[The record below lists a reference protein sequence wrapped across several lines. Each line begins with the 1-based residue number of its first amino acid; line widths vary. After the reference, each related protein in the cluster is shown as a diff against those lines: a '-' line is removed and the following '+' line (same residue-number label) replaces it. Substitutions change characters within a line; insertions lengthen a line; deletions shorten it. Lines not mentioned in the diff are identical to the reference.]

1 MNKKILSFIFGSLL
15 VFSLFGAIEFREV
28 AAVGSITVQ
37 LTGPTYPTYSPA
49 GYCYF
54 KTGSTATDVNP
65 ADDIRLWFRVS
76 ASYTPTTELFN
87 AITIIPTPSPGV
99 VLKSP
104 ASHIAGVDYPSGWTV
119 SPSGAGLKFTRT
131 STPVS
136 SISNVDFYIRIDEFT
151 SGAVPNGGDITWTI
165 STADVI
171 APAVAV
177 STIATSTRDD
187 TPPTLYM
194 KYTGITAPKV
204 EEANSTDIIG
214 KGTMNVLMYANE
226 MIYKTPTLSIR
237 QSGAASATPLT
248 MTAQTPLPSATW
260 LSSAYTIQNTSYDGV
275 VQVLPS
281 VYDLAGNQADNSNIA
296 PANNVLNSDG
306 PSFIVDTLCNAPTLL
321 SPSDGSYTITTDE
334 VKFKWGAINEQASQ
348 YVTYNVQWAKNTG
361 FTTELTSVSAQ
372 CNESFTTANKVWKTG
387 TSIPPWSPDNTL
399 LKSGSPYTWRGYNAS
414 SIDVGTWYWRVK
426 AIDALG
432 NESPWSTYRSF
443 SRSGTSTSEQQL
455 RLRYIKTP
463 KIDYNKTPDVMGSG
477 TILIQVHSPE
487 TLQGPPTVRIK
498 LHNSTDW
505 TTVTSVTPSG
515 QAATYTATYTAPSNS
530 YNNGLALVT
539 AQGTALSGNVINTIT
554 PARWSN
560 ARNAS
565 NNYAPQ
571 ESDSDGDSF
580 YLDTATD
587 SPALRFPNN
596 GYSVPGHQNIVD
608 FNFSKI
614 TDLSAERP
622 SDLGQNNCITYN
634 IQYSTTADFSSN
646 VITQSVDINESITSP
661 VFCATKLNTP
671 YNNWSIGTS
680 SITSRGHKS
689 QALSNGT
696 WYWRVWATDKLGNQ
710 SPYSETRQ
718 FSVSTVRPGLNSPTD
733 LSLLNYNNP
742 VLRWGKVPLATSY
755 NIRLSRGDNVFI
767 NYTLY
772 PDKIAVNGF
781 SNDWNTSNGNI
792 MDYNVSVSTPPTP
805 AIGRLEDGVW
815 YWAVSSNLDS
825 QAYSGAWRFTIDTT
839 GPPAPNLTTLTDGQV
854 SQNKRPTFTWS
865 AVSDTND
872 LSNPVR
878 YYIQISGNAS
888 FPNSPGPATSI
899 FSGTTPWPSTSSFSA
914 WQSVTYQRGPLTT
927 PSFVPTQDLPETLL
941 TQPSHAYY
949 WRVYAV
955 DSAGNAGTNSQTR
968 NFRVSTSPPLLW
980 GESPAGSP
988 AVCEVWPTNCINASA
1003 TARDQLALGLRSPS
1017 NGFTTNT
1024 RNPSLEWRHSRCDC
1038 VVREISSY
1046 IIEYSTD
1053 ITFPHDKTTDIA
1065 GVFQVLGINPDN
1077 NLLLNMGY
1085 TIQTPLYNGTYFW
1098 RVCAVDT
1105 AGNRTQFTA
1114 PWSFTVNV
1122 PDNEQPATPQ
1132 CSATIPCPSGF
1143 TCQAGV
1149 CVPVVMAPG
1158 DLTITVQSAA
1168 GTAISGAT
1176 VTVDGTA
1183 KTTDAEG
1190 KVVFAALSGGSHTI
1204 NNVTASGYND
1214 HGTSTVTVNGATA
1227 QTITMTSP
1235 GTEGYV
1241 WGTVYFDQI
1250 GSPAPNILID
1260 IFNQSTDVKIDSR
1273 LTNSEGKFQSSP
1285 LPSTGTYY
1293 IKIPAYEKELRDLQ
1307 PTSLTTGEKIVILET
1322 KGTITGIVQDDAG
1335 QIVSSATV
1343 VLKKYPGEEFVD
1355 TKTTNSIGQFSFDA
1369 LPGTYVVT
1377 ISKAGYDAYTSS
1389 SFSVQ
1394 SRQTVNLQT
1403 VLGNIILNSIR
1414 GTLTVSV
1421 KDDKGA
1427 VVNTATVT
1435 VRSSTGVVAKSFTTS
1450 GGTGSAQLAPGS
1462 YRVSAVASG
1471 FAESLQQ
1478 TTNINSN
1485 QTSSLTITLAPATGS
1500 IRVVAKDPSG
1510 APLSGASVYIDGALA
1525 GITDSNGELLATGLK
1540 LGTHTVRITKGGFT
1554 TVEEQVTAGETAVVV
1569 DTSLKK
1575 NNLVLFLA
1583 IGLGLLILAG
1593 ALYFF
1598 KFGKKGTG
1606 PKGRPAPKGLS
1617 LPQRPGAPRL
1627 RPHRHKGGLPPS
1639 SIKVKKKNL

>member
-1 MNKKILSFIFGSLL
+1 MNKKLSSLFISFILL
-15 VFSLFGAIEFREV
+15 ISGLMIFNIE
-28 AAVGSITVQ
+28 S
-37 LTGPTYPTYSPA
+37 
-49 GYCYF
+49 
-54 KTGSTATDVNP
+54 
-65 ADDIRLWFRVS
+65 VS
-76 ASYTPTTELFN
+76 AVQGWAVNITSKTSTTPYFNNNSIPVLFDVKV
-87 AITIIPTPSPGV
+87 TIIDVPQNANVSRIKITAPQNYVLDLKGSQPSP
-99 VLKSP
+99 
-104 ASHIAGVDYPSGWTV
+104 PSGWSINYSESNASGTHPHRTMAYDKSDGFYGTSNTVTFTVRINQASGNPPPPGGTWTITPYRLDGNVHSLSKTTSITFIDPSPPKFDIKYIKTPKVENINSEDILNAGIVTIRLEANESVSINSAQKPIVQVKQNNQADWKSVTV
-119 SPSGAGLKFTRT
+119 SP
-131 STPVS
+131 
-136 SISNVDFYIRIDEFT
+136 
-151 SGAVPNGGDITWTI
+151 
-165 STADVI
+165 
-171 APAVAV
+171 
-177 STIATSTRDD
+177 
-187 TPPTLYM
+187 
-194 KYTGITAPKV
+194 
-204 EEANSTDIIG
+204 
-214 KGTMNVLMYANE
+214 
-226 MIYKTPTLSIR
+226 
-237 QSGAASATPLT
+237 QSGSYPDSVFIGTYDIVT
-248 MTAQTPLPSATW
+248 SSGGFYDGTAQVTVSAP
-260 LSSAYTIQNTSYDGV
+260 DR
-275 VQVLPS
+275 
-281 VYDLAGNQADNSNIA
+281 AGNIGTIITGPN
-296 PANNVLNSDG
+296 PTSDG
-306 PSFIVDTLCNAPTLL
+306 PSFIVDTQCNTPGLV
-321 SPSDGSYTITTDE
+321 SPLNGFSSSAGSIS
-334 VKFKWGAINEQASQ
+334 FKWQKITDVSNNPITYIVQFSTSSNFTSNVITAS
-348 YVTYNVQWAKNTG
+348 AD
-361 FTTELTSVSAQ
+361 
-372 CNESFTTANKVWKTG
+372 CNESKSTPEFLGVNTTIWQ
-387 TSIPPWSPDNTL
+387 I
-399 LKSGSPYTWRGYNAS
+399 SGDERIYTATALS
-414 SIDVGTWYWRVK
+414 QGTWYWRVY
-426 AIDALG
+426 ATDALG
-432 NESPWSTYRSF
+432 NQSSFSQTRSF
-443 SRSGTSTSEQQL
+443 ILSSSDTKPPNFRI
-455 RLRYIKTP
+455 RYIKTP
-463 KIDYNKTPDVMGSG
+463 KIDYISTPDVVGSG
-477 TILIQVHSPE
+477 SMQLKVYSSE
-487 TLQGPPTVRIK
+487 ALQSPPTVQIK
-498 LHNSTDW
+498 PHN
-505 TTVTSVTPSG
+505 TTTWTSVSMSQSGSSSVFVGTYNVPSD
-515 QAATYTATYTAPSNS
+515 TYI
-530 YNNGLALVT
+530 NGLALVT
-539 AQGTALSGNVINTIT
+539 VQGRDLAGNFGSDI
-554 PARWSN
+554 
-560 ARNAS
+560 NAS
-565 NNYAPQ
+565 DWNASRKTKSPYLAT
-571 ESDSDGDSF
+571 ELDSDGPSF
-580 YLDTATD
+580 YIDTACD
-587 SPALRFPNN
+587 SPSLYQPSN
-596 GYSVPGHQNIVD
+596 GYTIPDNKNEA
-608 FNFSKI
+608 NFTFYRIS
-614 TDLSAERP
+614 DLSSERAANV
-622 SDLGQNNCITYN
+622 GQNNCITYN
-634 IQYSTTADFSSN
+634 IQYSTSPNFSTN
-646 VITQSVDINESITSP
+646 VITQSVDINESKPSP
-661 VFCATKLNTP
+661 VFCATGNNSP
-671 YNNWSIGTS
+671 YNNWYIIDSNL
-680 SITSRGHKS
+680 RKHKS
-689 QALSNGT
+689 QSLSNGT

-710 SPYSETRQ
+710 SPYSETRS
-718 FSVSTVRPGLNSPTD
+718 FSVSTVAPKLYSPTD
-733 LSLLNYNNP
+733 LSLIRDSNVSLKWYN
-742 VLRWGKVPLATSY
+742 VSSADSY
-755 NIRLSRGDNVFI
+755 NIRLSRGDTNFLD
-767 NYTLY
+767 YTLY
-772 PDKIAVNGF
+772 PDKIAVNRF
-781 SNDWNTSNGNI
+781 LEANDASADIPFIT
-792 MDYNVSVSTPPTP
+792 DYNVSISEPPTP

-815 YWAVSSNLDS
+815 YWKVASNLDVTS
-825 QAYSGAWRFTIDTT
+825 YSETWRFTIDTT
-839 GPPAPNLTTLTDGQV
+839 GPPAPNLLTLTEGQV
-854 SQNKRPTFTWS
+854 SQNKRPTFTWT

-878 YYIQISGNAS
+878 YYIQISGNPT
-888 FPNSPGPATSI
+888 FPGAPGPANVS
-899 FSGTTPWPSTSSFSA
+899 FSGTTAWPSPTSYA
-914 WQSVTYQRGPLTT
+914 TWKLTTYQRGPLTT
-927 PSFVPTQDLPETLL
+927 PNFVPSQDFPETLL
-941 TQPSHAYY
+941 TDPGAAYY

-955 DSAGNAGTNSQTR
+955 DSAGNRGTNSITR
-968 NFRVSTSPPLLW
+968 VFRVSTSPLILW
-980 GESPAGSP
+980 GDLPAGKDEICDP
-988 AVCEVWPTNCINASA
+988 NWPTGCRTGNDVN
-1003 TARDQLALGLRSPS
+1003 RDQLALALRSPS
-1017 NGFTTNT
+1017 NGFTLNSN
-1024 RNPSLEWRHSRCDC
+1024 NPQLEWRHSRCDC
-1038 VVREISSY
+1038 VVKEISSY
-1046 IIEYSTD
+1046 IIQYSKD
-1053 ITFPHDKTTDIA
+1053 ITFPPDKTTDVSGI
-1065 GVFQVLGINPDN
+1065 FQVLGINPDN
-1077 NLLLNMGY
+1077 NLFVNMGY

-1122 PDNEQPATPQ
+1122 PDNEQPPQ
-1132 CSATIPCPSGF
+1132 CSATQPCPSGY
-1143 TCQAGV
+1143 TCQSGV

-1158 DLTITVQSAA
+1158 DLTITVQSTA

-1190 KVVFAALSGGSHTI
+1190 KVTFAALSGGSHTI

-1227 QTITMTSP
+1227 QTITMTTP

>member
-28 AAVGSITVQ
+28 SSASMAVNVTTSANNYTQPYLNSGNMPTTVRFTFIVTGTVSPNWTAISIQ
-37 LTGPTYPTYSPA
+37 APA
-49 GYCYF
+49 GYILAAKGLQPASSPFTIDYGVLSTADGVLQAATMRYTCNITTAGTYNINLVLVGAPVSGTHAWTVTPTGGGLAVANPSTIIDNTAPTFTVTYSKTPNVPGSPATDPGTFGPGDITITIVTTDPIIATPTIIVQQQNKAAQTLTYTTSPNNPPAPGYF
-54 KTGSTATDVNP
+54 KTQSGSFPDTTIIARYTIASTNGANDGLATVTISATDRAGN
-65 ADDIRLWFRVS
+65 IG
-76 ASYTPTTELFN
+76 
-87 AITIIPTPSPGV
+87 TIINSGTLGLGGKQFIVDSQCNKPTLDSPLNGASLQSTTV
-99 VLKSP
+99 IFTWDKITEAANNPVTYTLQYSTSP
-104 ASHIAGVDYPSGWTV
+104 TFASNVYTVSGPYNDVSNIFLGSGSGWTNT
-119 SPSGAGLKFTRT
+119 ATTR
-131 STPVS
+131 S
-136 SISNVDFYIRIDEFT
+136 Y
-151 SGAVPNGGDITWTI
+151 
-165 STADVI
+165 TA
-171 APAVAV
+171 
-177 STIATSTRDD
+177 
-187 TPPTLYM
+187 
-194 KYTGITAPKV
+194 TG
-204 EEANSTDIIG
+204 
-214 KGTMNVLMYANE
+214 
-226 MIYKTPTLSIR
+226 
-237 QSGAASATPLT
+237 LT
-248 MTAQTPLPSATW
+248 M
-260 LSSAYTIQNTSYDGV
+260 
-275 VQVLPS
+275 
-281 VYDLAGNQADNSNIA
+281 
-296 PANNVLNSDG
+296 
-306 PSFIVDTLCNAPTLL
+306 
-321 SPSDGSYTITTDE
+321 
-334 VKFKWGAINEQASQ
+334 
-348 YVTYNVQWAKNTG
+348 
-361 FTTELTSVSAQ
+361 
-372 CNESFTTANKVWKTG
+372 
-387 TSIPPWSPDNTL
+387 
-399 LKSGSPYTWRGYNAS
+399 
-414 SIDVGTWYWRVK
+414 GTWYWRV
-426 AIDALG
+426 AATDSLG
-432 NESPWSTYRSF
+432 NNSGYTTTPRSF
-443 SRSGTSTSEQQL
+443 TISSDDTTPPEFRV
-455 RLRYIKTP
+455 RYIKTP
-463 KIDYNKTPDVMGSG
+463 KIDYNTTPDVIGAGPLQIKIYAS
-477 TILIQVHSPE
+477 E
-487 TLQGPPTVRIK
+487 TLKTKPTVQIR
-498 LHNSTDW
+498 LHNQTSW
-505 TTVTSVTPSG
+505 TSLSVTESAPASIF
-515 QAATYTATYTAPSNS
+515 TATFNVPSSNV
-530 YNNGLALVT
+530 NNGLAQIT
-539 AQGTALSGNVINTIT
+539 ISGTDMADNVGTTIKDANWSALRKNPPYLPS
-554 PARWSN
+554 
-560 ARNAS
+560 
-565 NNYAPQ
+565 
-571 ESDSDGDSF
+571 EDDSDGAFF
-580 YLDTATD
+580 YVDTAAD
-587 SPALRFPNN
+587 APSLYGPQN
-596 GYSVPGHQNIVD
+596 GHVIPFNQNEA
-608 FNFSKI
+608 NFTFYKI
-614 TDLSAERP
+614 SDLSAERP
-622 SDLGQNNCITYN
+622 VDPGQNNCLTYH
-634 IQYSTTADFSSN
+634 IQYSTTPNFTSN
-646 VITQSVDINESITSP
+646 VITESVDIYEIAASGKDANFCTPNPQAGKKEYNKWYIDWPDKPTGPGFFNLRMHTSQ
-661 VFCATKLNTP
+661 
-671 YNNWSIGTS
+671 S
-680 SITSRGHKS
+680 
-689 QALSNGT
+689 LSNGT
-696 WYWRVWATDKLGNQ
+696 WYWRAWATDKLGNQ
-710 SPYSETRQ
+710 SPYSETRT
-718 FSVSTVRPGLNSPTD
+718 FSVSTVTPNLFAPAD
-733 LSLLNYNNP
+733 LSLLTINNP
-742 VLRWGKVPLATSY
+742 RLQWKDVCSSVWY
-755 NIRLSRGDNVFI
+755 NIRLSRDNTDFLD
-767 NYTLY
+767 YTLY
-772 PDKIAVNGF
+772 PDKIAVNQF
-781 SNDWNTSNGNI
+781 QKSNDANKTNFI
-792 MDYNVSVSTPPTP
+792 MEGSTKVWIIDYNVSTSTPPNP
-805 AIGRLEDGVW
+805 AIGHLEDGVW
-815 YWAVSSNLDS
+815 YWKVASNLDS
-825 QAYSGAWRFTIDTT
+825 TSYSPVWRFTIDST
-839 GPPAPNLTTLTDGQV
+839 GPPGPNLLTPTNGQV
-854 SQNKRPTFTWS
+854 SQNKRPEFTWA
-865 AVSDTND
+865 AVND
-872 LSNPVR
+872 VNNLSNPVR

-888 FPNSPGPATSI
+888 FSNAVTN
-899 FSGTTPWPSTSSFSA
+899 TWPSTSSFDSWKA
-914 WQSVTYQRGPLTT
+914 AVYQKGPLTVT
-927 PSFVPTQDLPETLL
+927 NFVPPYDFPETLL
-941 TQPSHAYY
+941 TNPSHVYY

-955 DSAGNAGTNSQTR
+955 DSAGNIGTNSVTR
-968 NFRVSTSPPLLW
+968 NFRISTSPPLLW
-980 GESPAGSP
+980 GDFPAGSTGTSSQAGVP
-988 AVCEVWPTNCINASA
+988 TCEMPWPTACITGEGNTS
-1003 TARDQLALGLRSPS
+1003 RDQLALALRSPS
-1017 NGFTTNT
+1017 NGFTLNSS
-1024 RNPSLEWRHSRCDC
+1024 NPQLEWRHSRCDC
-1038 VVREISSY
+1038 VVKEISSY
-1046 IIEYSTD
+1046 IIQYSTD
-1053 ITFPHDKTTDIA
+1053 ITFPPDKTTDVSGI
-1065 GVFQVLGINPDN
+1065 FQVLGINVDN
-1077 NLLLNMGY
+1077 NLYVNMGY

-1098 RVCAVDT
+1098 RICAVDT
-1105 AGNRTQFTA
+1105 AGNRTQYTA

-1122 PDNEQPATPQ
+1122 PHNEQPPQ
-1132 CSATIPCPSGF
+1132 CSATQPCPSGF
-1143 TCQAGV
+1143 TCQSGV

-1158 DLTITVQSAA
+1158 DLTITVHTTT

-1190 KVVFAALSGGSHTI
+1190 KVTFAALSGGSHTI

-1227 QTITMTSP
+1227 QTITMTAP

>member
-28 AAVGSITVQ
+28 AAATFTVTQ
-37 LTGPTYPTYSPA
+37 YGPGYPTYIGVKGYGDFSTGGVNNPPDDIIMRVDIVLTMATGDNYGTLTVTPPATYTLKPA
-49 GYCYF
+49 G
-54 KTGSTATDVNP
+54 
-65 ADDIRLWFRVS
+65 
-76 ASYTPTTELFN
+76 
-87 AITIIPTPSPGV
+87 
-99 VLKSP
+99 
-104 ASHIAGVDYPSGWTV
+104 SHIVGTDYPSGFSVAGGGSPAGSALVFTPDGI
-119 SPSGAGLKFTRT
+119 SPSTTNINFTFR
-131 STPVS
+131 
-136 SISNVDFYIRIDEFT
+136 FRIDETTSPDGQTDTWNVATAGGTYTANRTFT
-151 SGAVPNGGDITWTI
+151 TK
-165 STADVI
+165 
-171 APAVAV
+171 
-177 STIATSTRDD
+177 RDD
-187 TPPTLYM
+187 SPPLITL
-194 KYTGITAPKV
+194 KYTGITAPKI
-204 EEANSTDIIG
+204 EANTSNDIFG
-214 KGTMNVLMYANE
+214 KGTMNVRMYTNE
-226 MIYKTPTLSIR
+226 LIYNAPTLSIR
-237 QSGAASATPLT
+237 QSGVVTPTSLT
-248 MTAQTPLPSATW
+248 MSYQGGSLPSSNWA
-260 LSSAYTIQNTSYDGV
+260 SSTYTITNTTNDGV
-275 VQVLPS
+275 ANVLVS
-281 VYDLAGNQADNSNIA
+281 VYDIAGNQADSSRIIA
-296 PANNVLNSDG
+296 ANLVNNSDG
-306 PSFIVDTLCNAPTLL
+306 PTFNVDTLCNAPSLNL
-321 SPSDGSYTITTDE
+321 PLDGNVSNTSNPL
-334 VKFKWGAINEQASQ
+334 KFTWNAISEQSNQ
-348 YVTYNVQWAKNTG
+348 HVTYTLQWAKNTS
-361 FTTELTSVSAQ
+361 FTTDLTTLSAQ
-372 CNESFTTANKVWKTG
+372 CNESSKTWKNGTA
-387 TSIPPWSPDNTL
+387 IPPWLITSPSL
-399 LKSGSPYTWRGYNAS
+399 RSYNAS
-414 SIDVGTWYWRVK
+414 AIDVGTWYWRVK
-426 AIDALG
+426 AMDALG
-432 NESPWSTYRSF
+432 NESVWSSYRSF
-443 SRSGTSTSEQQL
+443 SRTGIGSTAPSFT
-455 RLRYIKTP
+455 LRYIITP
-463 KIDYNKTPDVMGSG
+463 KIDYNTTPDVVGSG
-477 TILIQVHSPE
+477 TMQIKIYSSD
-487 TLQGPPTVRIK
+487 TLQAAPKVQVKP
-498 LHNSTDW
+498 HNQSTW
-505 TTVTSVTPSG
+505 TTLSVTPSG
-515 QAATYTATYTAPSNS
+515 QSSVYTATYSIPTSSN
-530 YNNGLALVT
+530 NNGFAQVT
-539 AQGTALSGNVINTIT
+539 VQGTSLGGTTGSEIR

-560 ARNAS
+560 SRIAP
-565 NNYAPQ
+565 NYIPQ
-571 ESDSDGDSF
+571 EDDSDGPSF
-580 YLDTATD
+580 YIDTATD
-587 SPALRFPNN
+587 APSLYKPDN
-596 GYSVPGHQNIVD
+596 GYVIPENRNEA
-608 FNFSKI
+608 NFTFYKI
-614 TDLSAERP
+614 SDISAERP
-622 SDLGQNNCITYN
+622 ADPGQNNCLTYH
-634 IQYSTTADFSSN
+634 IQYSTSPTFSTN
-646 VITQSVDINESITSP
+646 VITQLVDIDEANVTKY
-661 VFCATKLNTP
+661 FCEPLKRTTT
-671 YNNWSIGTS
+671 YNKWDLVWPGRPFINL
-680 SITSRGHKS
+680 RRHRS

-710 SPYSETRQ
+710 SPYSETRS
-718 FSVSTVRPGLNSPTD
+718 FLVSATVPNLFSPTD
-733 LSLLNYNNP
+733 LSLLITNDP
-742 VLRWGKVPLATSY
+742 VLRWYKVPSALFY
-755 NIRLSRGDNVFI
+755 NIRLSRGDTNFLD
-767 NYTLY
+767 YTLY
-772 PDKIAVNGF
+772 PDKIAVNNF
-781 SNDWNTSNGNI
+781 SNSSDWDTTNGNI

-815 YWAVSSNLDS
+815 FWKVASSLDTN
-825 QAYSGAWRFTIDTT
+825 AYSETWRFTVDTT
-839 GPPAPNLTTLTDGQV
+839 GPPAPNLITLTNGQV
-854 SQNKRPTFTWS
+854 SQNKRPTFSWS
-865 AVSDTND
+865 SVSDTND

-888 FPNSPGPATSI
+888 FPNAPGPANVS
-899 FSGTTPWPSTSSFSA
+899 FSGTTPWPGSSTFSPS
-914 WQSVTYQRGPLTT
+914 WTDKTYQRGPLTT
-927 PSFVPTQDLPETLL
+927 PSFVPTQDFPETFLNE
-941 TQPSHAYY
+941 PSHAFY

-955 DSAGNAGTNSQTR
+955 DSSGNRGTNSITR

-980 GESPAGSP
+980 GDLPAGGN
-988 AVCEVWPTNCINASA
+988 VICELPWPTACRNVNE
-1003 TARDQLALGLRSPS
+1003 TNRDQLALGLRSPS

-1053 ITFPHDKTTDIA
+1053 ITFPPDKTTDIA

-1122 PDNEQPATPQ
+1122 PDNEQPPQ
-1132 CSATIPCPSGF
+1132 CSATQPCPSGY

-1158 DLTITVQSAA
+1158 DLTITVHTTT

-1227 QTITMTSP
+1227 QTITMTTP

>member
-1 MNKKILSFIFGSLL
+1 MNKKISSIILGLLFITSIFNIINITEVS
-15 VFSLFGAIEFREV
+15 GATLGVVITSNTSTTPYFNSESMPMRFTVTFTVSGTPTPAWTRVEIKAPAGYVLASKAVQPAPQSNFTIDYNTSDADGTGV
-28 AAVGSITVQ
+28 AKKMAYTCNITSANTYSIPLDIVSCTAVGSNPWTIDTFGLAGTYKPATTVDNSPPIFSVRYIKTPKVDFNYSPDLLGTGDVTIRIESSEPISINSAQRPVVQVKQHNKTSWTSVTVNPLSSSYPDSVFTGTYSISSSGGVNDGLAQVTVSAKDRAGNTGTTIIGPNLTSDGPTFIVDSQCNQPGLVDPGNGASFTSGNVTFKWQKITDPANRNITYTVQ
-37 LTGPTYPTYSPA
+37 YSTTS
-49 GYCYF
+49 GF
-54 KTGSTATDVNP
+54 TSNVITASGVFDEN
-65 ADDIRLWFRVS
+65 
-76 ASYTPTTELFN
+76 TT
-87 AITIIPTPSPGV
+87 
-99 VLKSP
+99 VLANMK
-104 ASHIAGVDYPSGWTV
+104 V
-119 SPSGAGLKFTRT
+119 SGAGFDALDSTNRT
-131 STPVS
+131 YV
-136 SISNVDFYIRIDEFT
+136 SNV
-151 SGAVPNGGDITWTI
+151 
-165 STADVI
+165 
-171 APAVAV
+171 
-177 STIATSTRDD
+177 
-187 TPPTLYM
+187 
-194 KYTGITAPKV
+194 
-204 EEANSTDIIG
+204 
-214 KGTMNVLMYANE
+214 
-226 MIYKTPTLSIR
+226 LS
-237 QSGAASATPLT
+237 Q
-248 MTAQTPLPSATW
+248 
-260 LSSAYTIQNTSYDGV
+260 
-275 VQVLPS
+275 
-281 VYDLAGNQADNSNIA
+281 
-296 PANNVLNSDG
+296 
-306 PSFIVDTLCNAPTLL
+306 
-321 SPSDGSYTITTDE
+321 
-334 VKFKWGAINEQASQ
+334 
-348 YVTYNVQWAKNTG
+348 
-361 FTTELTSVSAQ
+361 
-372 CNESFTTANKVWKTG
+372 
-387 TSIPPWSPDNTL
+387 
-399 LKSGSPYTWRGYNAS
+399 
-414 SIDVGTWYWRVK
+414 GTWYWRVY
-426 AIDALG
+426 ATDSLG
-432 NESPWSTYRSF
+432 NQSPYSETRSF
-443 SRSGTSTSEQQL
+443 TITSSDTTPPSF
-455 RLRYIKTP
+455 RIRYVKTP
-463 KIDYNKTPDVMGSG
+463 KIDYDKSPDVIGSG
-477 TILIQVHSPE
+477 TLQIAIYCSEILQS
-487 TLQGPPTVRIK
+487 PPTVQIK
-498 LHNSTDW
+498 PHNTTTW
-505 TTVTSVTPSG
+505 TTASVTPSG
-515 QAATYTATYTAPSNS
+515 QSSFYTATYTVPTNS

-539 AQGTALSGNVINTIT
+539 IQGTDLVGNIGNSINSSKWDTS
-554 PARWSN
+554 RNSSN
-560 ARNAS
+560 KWAAT
-565 NNYAPQ
+565 
-571 ESDSDGDSF
+571 ELDSDGPSF
-580 YLDTATD
+580 YIDTACD
-587 SPALRFPNN
+587 SPNLYQPSNGYVVPNN
-596 GYSVPGHQNIVD
+596 VNLID
-608 FNFSKI
+608 FTFYKI
-614 TDLSAERP
+614 SDLSSERP
-622 SDLGQNNCITYN
+622 HDPAQNNCITYH
-634 IQYSTTADFSSN
+634 IQYSTTSNFTSN
-646 VITQSVDINESITSP
+646 VITQSVDVNESYATSNDANFCGVDCNTSP
-661 VFCATKLNTP
+661 GCYCNSSVTR
-671 YNNWSIGTS
+671 YNQWSTLWPGKPFNNLRKHQS
-680 SITSRGHKS
+680 L
-689 QALSNGT
+689 ALSNGT
-696 WYWRVWATDKLGNQ
+696 WYWRVWATDKLGNL
-710 SPYSETRQ
+710 SPYSETRS
-718 FSVSTVRPGLNSPTD
+718 FSVSTVAPNLISPSD
-733 LSLLNYNNP
+733 LSLLLFSNP
-742 VLRWGKVPLATSY
+742 ILKWQEVPSANFY
-755 NIRLSRGDNVFI
+755 NIRLSRGNTEFLD
-767 NYTLY
+767 YTLY
-772 PDKIAVNGF
+772 PDKIAVNNYIGKY
-781 SNDWNTSNGNI
+781 SPSITKKNE
-792 MDYNVSVSTPPTP
+792 YNVSTSVPPTP

-815 YWAVSSNLDS
+815 YWKVASSLDTT
-825 QAYSGAWRFTIDTT
+825 AYSETWRFTVDTT
-839 GPPAPNLTTLTDGQV
+839 GPPAPNLLTLTDGQV
-854 SQNKRPTFTWS
+854 SQNKRPTFTWA

-878 YYIQISGNAS
+878 YYIEISGNS
-888 FPNSPGPATSI
+888 NFPDQKTTWSGMSTTFSTWLNS
-899 FSGTTPWPSTSSFSA
+899 
-914 WQSVTYQRGPLTT
+914 TYIKGPLTVT
-927 PSFVPTQDLPETLL
+927 NFVPIFDLPETNSS
-941 TQPSHAYY
+941 QAYY
-949 WRVYAV
+949 WRVYAL
-955 DSAGNAGTNSQTR
+955 DSANNKGTNSLTR
-968 NFRVSTSPPLLW
+968 NFRVITSPPLPWEDLK
-980 GESPAGSP
+980 
-988 AVCEVWPTNCINASA
+988 
-1003 TARDQLALGLRSPS
+1003 LALRSPS
-1017 NGFTTNT
+1017 NGFTLNSN
-1024 RNPSLEWRHSRCDC
+1024 NPQLEWRHSRDQK
-1038 VVREISSY
+1038 VLDEISSY
-1046 IIEYSTD
+1046 VIQYSTD
-1053 ITFPHDKTTDIA
+1053 ITFPPDKTTNVS
-1065 GVFQVLGINPDN
+1065 GVFQVLGINTDDPN
-1077 NLLLNMGY
+1077 LLNMGY
-1085 TIQTPLYNGTYFW
+1085 TIQTPLFNGTYFW

-1122 PDNEQPATPQ
+1122 PHNEQPPQ
-1132 CSATIPCPSGF
+1132 CSATQPCPSGY
-1143 TCQAGV
+1143 TCQSGV

-1158 DLTITVQSAA
+1158 DLTITVQSTA

-1190 KVVFAALSGGSHTI
+1190 KVTFAALSGGSHTI
-1204 NNVTASGYND
+1204 NNITASGYND

-1227 QTITMTSP
+1227 QTITMTTP

>member
-1 MNKKILSFIFGSLL
+1 MLN
-15 VFSLFGAIEFREV
+15 
-28 AAVGSITVQ
+28 
-37 LTGPTYPTYSPA
+37 
-49 GYCYF
+49 
-54 KTGSTATDVNP
+54 
-65 ADDIRLWFRVS
+65 
-76 ASYTPTTELFN
+76 
-87 AITIIPTPSPGV
+87 
-99 VLKSP
+99 
-104 ASHIAGVDYPSGWTV
+104 
-119 SPSGAGLKFTRT
+119 
-131 STPVS
+131 
-136 SISNVDFYIRIDEFT
+136 T
-151 SGAVPNGGDITWTI
+151 SG
-165 STADVI
+165 
-171 APAVAV
+171 
-177 STIATSTRDD
+177 TSTRDE
-187 TPPTLYM
+187 TPPKIYL
-194 KYTGITAPKV
+194 KYTGITAPKIDY
-204 EEANSTDIIG
+204 NTSIDLIG
-214 KGTMNVLMYANE
+214 KGTMNVLMTVDEPIFA
-226 MIYKTPTLSIR
+226 TPALGIR
-237 QSGAASATPLT
+237 QSGAASATSLT
-248 MTAQTPLPSATW
+248 MTAQSTIPS
-260 LSSAYTIQNTSYDGV
+260 SSWRSSTYTIINSTNDGV
-275 VQVLPS
+275 AQVIPS
-281 VYDLAGNQADNSNIA
+281 VYDLAGNQADSSRIQA
-296 PANNVLNSDG
+296 PSQPLNSDG
-306 PSFIVDTLCNAPTLL
+306 PTFIVDTLCNAPSLI
-321 SPSDGSYTITTDE
+321 SPVDGSFTNSSQII
-334 VKFKWGAINEQASQ
+334 KFKWAGITEQANE
-348 YVTYNVQWAKNTG
+348 YVTYNIQWAKNTA
-361 FTTELTSVSAQ
+361 FTTELTSISAQ
-372 CNESFTTANKVWKTG
+372 CNESSIDLQKKWKSGTG
-387 TSIPPWSPDNTL
+387 IPPWSPSDAL
-399 LKSGSPYTWRGYNAS
+399 LASGSPYTWRGYNTS
-414 SIDVGTWYWRVK
+414 SIDVGTWYWRVR

-432 NESPWSTYRSF
+432 NESAWSSYRSF
-443 SRSGTSTSEQQL
+443 SRSGTGVAAPTF
-455 RLRYIKTP
+455 RIRYIKTP
-463 KIDYNKTPDVMGSG
+463 KIDYDKTADVVGAGSLQIKIYASE
-477 TILIQVHSPE
+477 ILQAA
-487 TLQGPPTVRIK
+487 PTVQIK
-498 LHNSTDW
+498 LHNKDTWSP
-505 TTVTSVTPSG
+505 VSVTPSG
-515 QAATYTATYTAPSNS
+515 QASVYTATYTVPSDSNF
-530 YNNGLALVT
+530 NGLAQLTV
-539 AQGTALSGNVINTIT
+539 QGTGLGGNTGNEIELPKWNRTNPALPT
-554 PARWSN
+554 
-560 ARNAS
+560 
-565 NNYAPQ
+565 
-571 ESDSDGDSF
+571 ELDSDGGTF
-580 YLDTATD
+580 YVDTATD
-587 SPALRFPNN
+587 APSLYKPDN
-596 GYSVPGHQNIVD
+596 GHVLPGNSNEA
-608 FNFSKI
+608 NFTFYKI
-614 TDLSAERP
+614 SDLSAERKADP
-622 SDLGQNNCITYN
+622 AQNNCITYH
-634 IQYSTTADFSSN
+634 IQYSTSPTFSKD
-646 VITQSVDINESITSP
+646 VITQSIDVNESFSDGNAS
-661 VFCATKLNTP
+661 VFCYTTFDP
-671 YNNWSIGTS
+671 YNKWYLKGGPSVTAWPDKPFVNL
-680 SITSRGHKS
+680 RKHKS

-696 WYWRVWATDKLGNQ
+696 WYWRVWATDRLGNQ
-710 SPYSETRQ
+710 SPYSETRS
-718 FSVSTVRPGLNSPTD
+718 FLVSATTPNLFSPTD
-733 LSLLNYNNP
+733 LSLLITNDP
-742 VLRWGKVPLATSY
+742 VLSWYKVPSATFY
-755 NIRLSRGDNVFI
+755 NIRLSRGDTNFLD
-767 NYTLY
+767 YTLY
-772 PDKIAVNGF
+772 PDKIAVNNF
-781 SNDWNTSNGNI
+781 TNDWCASTLNI
-792 MDYNVSVSTPPTP
+792 IEYNVSVSTPPTP

-815 YWAVSSNLDS
+815 YWKVASSLDTN
-825 QAYSGAWRFTIDTT
+825 AYSSPWRFTVDTT
-839 GPPAPNLTTLTDGQV
+839 GPPAPNLLTLTNGQV

-888 FPNSPGPATSI
+888 FPNSPGPANSS
-899 FSGTTPWPSTSSFSA
+899 FSGTNSWPSSSTFNS
-914 WQSVTYQRGPLTT
+914 WRTTTYQRGPLTS
-927 PSFVPTQDLPETLL
+927 PSFVPTQDFPETLL
-941 TQPSHAYY
+941 TAPGDAYH

-955 DSAGNAGTNSQTR
+955 DSSGNRGTNSPSR

-980 GESPAGSP
+980 GDSPAGNNG
-988 AVCEVWPTNCINASA
+988 ACETWPTNCLPSNSSH
-1003 TARDQLALGLRSPS
+1003 RDQIALGLRSPS

-1053 ITFPHDKTTDIA
+1053 ITFPPDKTTDIA

-1122 PDNEQPATPQ
+1122 PDNEQPPQ
-1132 CSATIPCPSGF
+1132 CSATQPCPSGY
-1143 TCQAGV
+1143 TCQSGV

-1158 DLTITVQSAA
+1158 DLTITVQSTA

-1190 KVVFAALSGGSHTI
+1190 KVTFAALSGGSHTI

-1214 HGTSTVTVNGATA
+1214 HGTSAVTVNGATA
-1227 QTITMTSP
+1227 QTITLTTP